1 MEGRGTLICKCDI
14 NDRTKSDFKSAALTE
29 SSDVLQDLLSP
40 GLDLVICGTASG
52 KESAAEKAY
61 YAHNQNKFWA
71 ILAETKLTSSRL
83 APEEYMRL
91 LEFGIGLTDLAK
103 HYSGTDKK
111 LPGSEID
118 VTGFKE
124 KIKKAHP
131 RILAFNGKNA
141 ASIFFDVPKNRI
153 CYGRQEAKIG
163 ETEVF
168 VLTQTS
174 GSNAHWK
181 SKPWHEC
188 ARIVRDKRSARLP

>member
-1 MEGRGTLICKCDI
+1 M
-14 NDRTKSDFKSAALTE
+14 TE
-29 SSDVLQDLLSP
+29 YSDVLPDLLLP

-52 KESAAEKAY
+52 KKSAANKAY
-61 YAHNQNKFWA
+61 YADNRNKFWA
-71 ILAETKLTSSRL
+71 ILAETKLTPRRL
-83 APEEYMRL
+83 APEEFKRL
-91 LEFGIGLTDLAK
+91 LEFGIGLTDLVK
-103 HYSGTDKK
+103 HYSGTDDN

-174 GSNAHWK
+174 GRNAHWK
-181 SKPWHEC
+181 SEPWHEC
-188 ARIVRDKRSARLP
+188 ARIVRDNRSVRLP